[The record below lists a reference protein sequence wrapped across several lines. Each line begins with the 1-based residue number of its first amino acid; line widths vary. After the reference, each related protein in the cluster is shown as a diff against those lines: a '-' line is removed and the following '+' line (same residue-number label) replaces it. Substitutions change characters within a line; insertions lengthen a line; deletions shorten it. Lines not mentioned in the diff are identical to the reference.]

1 MKPILM
7 MGSAAYSPFRLDA
20 LRAALAAADPALA
33 NASID
38 ARWMYAIDPE
48 GEGPDA
54 ETLERAALL
63 LNAESGEWGTGN
75 GERGAFYVTP
85 RKGTISPWSSK
96 ATDIFR
102 NCGLK
107 GIARVER
114 GIRYCITSDGSG
126 KSAASPNQQPLG
138 EAALSPLQ
146 NNKAIAALYDRMT
159 EGVYTDLDDLFD
171 CPPPK
176 PGVTFDV
183 LGRGV
188 EAIREANVSLG
199 LAISEPE
206 MQYLAESFKAAGRN
220 PTDTELVMFGQ
231 VNSEHCRHKI
241 FGAQFI
247 IDGKKQKDSLF
258 GMIKN
263 THKKNGK
270 GTLVAYKDNSSV
282 VEGFET
288 EVFGPVG
295 APSSESRASSN
306 SSTSRISSASRT
318 SSPASPSS
326 DHTYRF
332 RKLQLDQLM
341 KVETHN
347 HPTAISPYPGAATGV
362 GGEIRDEA
370 ATGSGSRSNAG
381 ICGFMVSD
389 LHIPGYPQP
398 WEREYA
404 EFPKR
409 LATPLA
415 IMTEGPIGGAAF
427 GNEFGRPQLT
437 GFFRTYE
444 GVAAGLYRG
453 YHKPI
458 MLAGGHGVIIRDQV
472 EKKPVKTGAYI
483 VQIGGPAMRI
493 GLGGGA
499 ASSMMTGT
507 NDEALDFN
515 SVQRGNAE
523 MQRRCQGVINACASM
538 GHKNPVLSI
547 HDIGAGGLSN
557 GCPELVEATGGKFS
571 LRTVHN
577 EEPSM
582 NPMEIWCC
590 EAQERYVLA
599 LKREA
604 RAWFEELCARERC
617 PVAFIGEATGD
628 GRLILED
635 EYFHDRPIDMDIK
648 VLLGKPPRMVRD
660 VTHVAR
666 AHEPLKLAGVQ
677 PQDAFFR
684 LLHLPTIADKTF
696 LVTITDRSVTG
707 LVARD
712 QMVGPYQLPA
722 ADCAVTAMGYKTLH
736 GQAMATGER
745 TPVALIDA
753 PASGRLAIAEALT
766 NLAAADCGDI
776 HNVRLSANWMAPCGE
791 PGEDANLFDTVK
803 AVGMDFCPALGIS
816 IPVGKDSCSMHTTWT
831 DSKGLAHKQVAP
843 LSLVV
848 SSFSPVENVQRT
860 LTPDLKKGASQL
872 IYIDLG
878 QAKYRLGGSCLA
890 QVYNQLGDEN
900 ADADA
905 KPLKAFFNAM
915 QKIVREG
922 LALAYHD
929 RSDGGLAVTLA
940 EMAITGG
947 QGLAVTLPD
956 SALQPRGSGALAAS
970 SGSATSR
977 GSGALAASPLDPL
990 AVLFSEEP
998 GAVLQ
1003 VADEKLNEVLA
1014 IFRRARL
1021 GDCVHVIGAPTG
1033 DRAFTIHVGCRRVLA
1048 TDITSIRRAWSET
1061 TYRMQA
1067 LRDNPAT
1074 AKEEYDNG
1082 LDEADPGLTFKLT
1095 YDPDSREA
1103 RSARSARN
1111 SSHSSIASHSK
1122 TSRASSNRPRMAILR
1137 EQGVNGHIEM
1147 AAAFALAGFE
1157 SVDVHMT
1164 DLLAGRV
1171 DLADFQGLVACGGFS
1186 YGDVLGAGSG
1196 WARSILFNRKLKA
1209 MFKKFFHRKDTF
1221 SLGVCNGCQMLSQLK
1236 DIIPGAEAWPE
1247 FKRNISE
1254 QFEARYCTLEVL
1266 DSPSIFFKGMAGSRI
1281 PIAVAHGEGRVEWPS
1296 TGAAG
1301 ALPTVG
1307 VAGILPA
1314 NGAAGV
1320 PPAAIPALRYVDG
1333 RGNPTERYPWNP
1345 NGSAGGLTSFTTRDG
1360 RATIMM
1366 PHPERGFRAAQ
1377 LSYNPGVF
1385 TGEAGPWMR
1394 MFRNAYNFAVSQG

>member
-1 MKPILM
+1 MKPILLF
-7 MGSAAYSPFRLDA
+7 GSAAFSQFRIDA
-20 LRAALAAADPALA
+20 LRAAMGAVEPSLGSADLKAT
-33 NASID
+33 
-38 ARWMYAIDPE
+38 WVYAIEPE
-48 GEGPDA
+48 GDGPDA
-54 ETLERAALL
+54 ATLERAALL
-63 LNAESGEWGTGN
+63 LNAGN
-75 GERGAFYVTP
+75 GEPATGNVEGGVHFYVTP

-114 GIRYCITSDGSG
+114 GIRFQISADG
-126 KSAASPNQQPLG
+126 KDFQPFNPSTFQL
-138 EAALSPLQ
+138 APAVQ
-146 NNKAIAALYDRMT
+146 ALYDRMT
-159 EGVYTDLDDLFD
+159 EGVYASLDDIFD
-171 CPPPK
+171 CPPPR
-176 PGVTFDV
+176 PGRSFDV
-183 LGRGV
+183 LSRGV
-188 EAIREANVSLG
+188 DAIREANVELG

-206 MQYLAESFKAAGRN
+206 MQYLAESFRAAGRN

-241 FGAQFI
+241 FGAKFI
-247 IDGKKQKDSLF
+247 IDGEEMPNSLF

-288 EVFGPVG
+288 EMFGPWGDGRRSTAGG
-295 APSSESRASSN
+295 ADDGCRMSQAYS
-306 SSTSRISSASRT
+306 
-318 SSPASPSS
+318 
-326 DHTYRF
+326 F
-332 RKLQLDQLM
+332 RKVQLDQLM

-444 GVAAGLYRG
+444 GEADGRYRG

-458 MLAGGHGVIIRDQV
+458 MLAGGHGMIIRDQV
-472 EKKPVKTGAYI
+472 EKKPVTTGAYI

-523 MQRRCQGVINACASM
+523 MQRRCQGVINACAAM
-538 GHKNPVLSI
+538 GRKNPILSI

-557 GCPELVEATGGKFS
+557 GCPELVEATGGRFE
-571 LRTVHN
+571 LRKVHN

-582 NPMEIWCC
+582 SPMEIWCC

-599 LKREA
+599 LKRDA
-604 RAWFEELCARERC
+604 RGWFEALCARERC

-628 GRLILED
+628 GRLVLED
-635 EYFHDRPIDMDIK
+635 DYFHDSPIDMDIR

-660 VTHVAR
+660 VKR
-666 AHEPLKLAGVQ
+666 AANSLAPLDLREVR

-684 LLHLPTIADKTF
+684 LLRLPTVADKTF

-707 LVARD
+707 LVSRD

-722 ADCAVTAMGYKTLH
+722 ADCAVTAMGYRTLN

-745 TPVALIDA
+745 TPAALI
-753 PASGRLAIAEALT
+753 SGPTSARLAITEALT
-766 NLAAADCGDI
+766 NLAAANCGDI
-776 HNVRLSANWMAPCGE
+776 RNVRLSANWMAPCGE
-791 PGEDANLFDTVK
+791 PGEDANLYDTVEE
-803 AVGMDFCPALGIS
+803 VGLNFCPALGIS
-816 IPVGKDSCSMHTTWT
+816 VPVGKDSCSMHTTWT
-831 DSKGLAHKQVAP
+831 DSRGVPHRQAAP
-843 LSLVV
+843 LSLVI
-848 SSFSPVENVQRT
+848 SSFSPVKDVTLT
-860 LTPDLKKGASQL
+860 LTPDLKRPASATKL
-872 IYIDLG
+872 IYVDLG
-878 QAKYRLGGSCLA
+878 HGACRLGGSCLA
-890 QVYNQLGDEN
+890 QVYNQLGDEP

-905 KPLKAFFNAM
+905 KSVKAFFNAV
-915 QKIVREG
+915 QKIVEKK

-929 RSDGGLAVTLA
+929 RSDGGIAVTLA

-947 QGLAVTLPD
+947 MGVDVALPD
-956 SALQPRGSGALAAS
+956 SGVVGAV
-970 SGSATSR
+970 
-977 GSGALAASPLDPL
+977 DPL
-990 AVLFSEEP
+990 AALFSEEP

-1003 VADEKLNEVLA
+1003 VADGHVQEVLS
-1014 IFRRARL
+1014 IFRKAGL
-1021 GDCVHVIGAPTG
+1021 GGCTFVIGSPVEG
-1033 DRAFTIHVGCRRVLA
+1033 RSFNVRVGCRRVIA
-1048 TDITSIRRAWSET
+1048 TNITAIRRAWSET
-1061 TYRMQA
+1061 TYRMQS
-1067 LRDNPAT
+1067 LRDNPVT

-1082 LDEADPGLTFKLT
+1082 LDETDPGLTFRLT
-1095 YDPDSREA
+1095 YDPDEKPAKTPRSR
-1103 RSARSARN
+1103 RSTSN
-1111 SSHSSIASHSK
+1111 S
-1122 TSRASSNRPRMAILR
+1122 RPPASSPRMAILR

-1247 FKRNISE
+1247 FKRNTSE

-1266 DSPSIFFKGMAGSRI
+1266 ESPSIFFRGMAGSRI
-1281 PIAVAHGEGRVEWPS
+1281 PIAVAHGEGRVVFP
-1296 TGAAG
+1296 
-1301 ALPTVG
+1301 
-1307 VAGILPA
+1307 
-1314 NGAAGV
+1314 AGV
-1320 PPAAIPALRYVDG
+1320 DAAKAKAALRYVDG

-1345 NGSAGGLTSFTTRDG
+1345 NGSAGGLTSFTTADG

-1366 PHPERGFRAAQ
+1366 PHPERGFRSCQ
-1377 LSYNPGVF
+1377 LSYNPGTF

-1394 MFRNAYNFAVSQG
+1394 MFRNAYAFAVGAK

>member
-20 LRAALAAADPALA
+20 LRAALAAADKALA
-33 NASID
+33 NVSID
-38 ARWMYAIDPE
+38 ARWVYAIEPE

-63 LNAESGEWGTGN
+63 LNAENGEWGTGT
-75 GERGAFYVTP
+75 GEGGSFYVTP

-114 GIRYCITSDGSG
+114 GILFNV
-126 KSAASPNQQPLG
+126 SPAVPP
-138 EAALSPLQ
+138 AALG
-146 NNKAIAALYDRMT
+146 ALYDRMT

-288 EVFGPVG
+288 EMFMPT
-295 APSSESRASSN
+295 AN
-306 SSTSRISSASRT
+306 H
-318 SSPASPSS
+318 
-326 DHTYRF
+326 DYHF
-332 RKLQLDQLM
+332 KKLQLDQLM

-444 GVAAGLYRG
+444 GEASGLYRG

-538 GHKNPVLSI
+538 GRKNPVLSI

-803 AVGMDFCPALGIS
+803 AVGMEFCPALGIS

-831 DSKGLAHKQVAP
+831 DSKGVSHKQVAP

-860 LTPDLKKGASQL
+860 LTPDLKPGTSQL

-905 KPLKAFFNAM
+905 KTLKAFFNAM
-915 QKIVREG
+915 QKIVRDG

-947 QGLAVTLPD
+947 RGVDVTLPD
-956 SALQPRGSGALAAS
+956 ADADGN
-970 SGSATSR
+970 
-977 GSGALAASPLDPL
+977 PLDPL

-1021 GDCVHVIGAPTG
+1021 ADCVHVIGAPTG
-1033 DRAFTIHVGCRRVLA
+1033 DRAFTIRVGCRRVLA

-1082 LDEADPGLTFKLT
+1082 LDESDPGLTFKLT
-1095 YDPDSREA
+1095 YDPDSRTGCQPVHARNGQAA
-1103 RSARSARN
+1103 RST
-1111 SSHSSIASHSK
+1111 K
-1122 TSRASSNRPRMAILR
+1122 PRMTILR

-1247 FKRNISE
+1247 FKRNTSE

-1281 PIAVAHGEGRVEWPS
+1281 PIAVAHGEGRVVFP
-1296 TGAAG
+1296 
-1301 ALPTVG
+1301 
-1307 VAGILPA
+1307 
-1314 NGAAGV
+1314 AGV
-1320 PPAAIPALRYVDG
+1320 DAAKAKAALRYVDG

-1394 MFRNAYNFAVSQG
+1394 MFRNAYAFAVSQR

>member
-1 MKPILM
+1 MKPIMLS
-7 MGSAAYSPFRLDA
+7 GASAFSPFRIDA
-20 LRAALAAADPALA
+20 IKAALAAADSALKGVDVS
-33 NASID
+33 AS
-38 ARWMYAIDPE
+38 WVYAIEPESEGGVDP
-48 GEGPDA
+48 A
-54 ETLERAALL
+54 TLEKAASL
-63 LNAESGEWGTGN
+63 LNATG
-75 GERGAFYVTP
+75 GAENAAGVFYVTP

-107 GIARVER
+107 GIVRVER
-114 GIRYCITSDGSG
+114 GIKFSIVRNGAAVSPFAADGRVRP
-126 KSAASPNQQPLG
+126 AF
-138 EAALSPLQ
+138 E
-146 NNKAIAALYDRMT
+146 ALYDRMT
-159 EGVYTDLDDLFD
+159 EGVYSDLSDLFD
-171 CPPPK
+171 EAPPR
-176 PGVTFDV
+176 PGVSFDV

-206 MQYLAESFKAAGRN
+206 MQYLADSFKAAGRN

-247 IDGKKQKDSLF
+247 IDGRKMPQSLF
-258 GMIKN
+258 EMIKN

-282 VEGFET
+282 VEGFKT
-288 EVFGPVG
+288 ECLVPSAVVPSAQKACSVINTKHSALG
-295 APSSESRASSN
+295 A
-306 SSTSRISSASRT
+306 
-318 SSPASPSS
+318 
-326 DHTYRF
+326 YQF
-332 RKLQLDQLM
+332 KKVQLDQLM

-347 HPTAISPYPGAATGV
+347 HPTAISPFPGAATGV

-370 ATGSGSRSNAG
+370 ATGSGSRTSAG

-389 LHIPGYPQP
+389 LHIPGFPQP
-398 WEREYA
+398 WERVYA

-415 IMTEGPIGGAAF
+415 IMTEGPLGGAAF

-444 GVAAGLYRG
+444 TEVGGAYRG

-458 MLAGGHGVIIRDQV
+458 MLAGGHGVIVRDQV
-472 EKKPVKTGAYI
+472 SKKPVPKGAYI
-483 VQIGGPAMRI
+483 VQVGGPAMRI

-523 MQRRCQGVINACASM
+523 MQRRCQGVINACAAL
-538 GHKNPVLSI
+538 GAKNPIYAI

-557 GCPELVEATGGKFS
+557 GCPELVEATGGRFE
-571 LRTVHN
+571 LRKVPN
-577 EEPSM
+577 EERSM

-599 LKREA
+599 LKRDA
-604 RAWFEELCARERC
+604 RAFFEELCSRERC

-628 GRLILED
+628 GRLVLED
-635 EYFHDRPIDMDIK
+635 EHFHDSPIDMDIK

-660 VTHVAR
+660 VKRVKAER
-666 AHEPLKLAGVQ
+666 PALDLAQVKTS
-677 PQDAFFR
+677 DAFFR

-696 LVTITDRSVTG
+696 LITITDRSVTG

-722 ADCAVTAMGYKTLH
+722 ADCAVTLMGYKTLN

-753 PASGRLAIAEALT
+753 PTSGRLAIAEALT

-776 HNVRLSANWMAPCGE
+776 KNVRLSANWMAPCGE
-791 PGEDANLFDTVK
+791 PGEDANLYDTVRE
-803 AVGMDFCPALGIS
+803 VGLSFCPALGIS

-831 DSKGLAHKQVAP
+831 DSKGKSHRQVAP

-848 SSFSPVENVQRT
+848 SSFSPVEDASLT
-860 LTPDLKKGASQL
+860 LTPDLKCLVPSAVVPSAQKEGGAHCTPHSAL
-872 IYIDLG
+872 GTKLVYIDLG
-878 QAKYRLGGSCLA
+878 HGRHRLGGSCLA
-890 QVYNQLGDEN
+890 QVYNQLGNES
-900 ADADA
+900 ADIDA
-905 KPLKAFFNAM
+905 KSLKAFFNAM
-915 QKIVREG
+915 QKIVKGR

-929 RSDGGLAVTLA
+929 ISDGGVAVTLA

-947 QGLAVTLPD
+947 CGISVTLPD
-956 SALQPRGSGALAAS
+956 VDPRGNV
-970 SGSATSR
+970 
-977 GSGALAASPLDPL
+977 LDPL

-1003 VADEKLNEVLA
+1003 VSDANLKAVLS
-1014 IFRRARL
+1014 IFRRAGL
-1021 GDCVHVIGAPTG
+1021 GADVHMIGAPVDG
-1033 DRAFTIHVGCRRVLA
+1033 RSFDVSVGCRRVLA

-1067 LRDNPAT
+1067 LRDNPVAV
-1074 AKEEYDNG
+1074 KEEYDNA
-1082 LDEADPGLTFKLT
+1082 LDETDPGLTFRLT
-1095 YDPDSREA
+1095 YDPDETVGRAPRA
-1103 RSARSARN
+1103 RRGGRGATALP
-1111 SSHSSIASHSK
+1111 K
-1122 TSRASSNRPRMAILR
+1122 PRMAILR

-1171 DLADFQGLVACGGFS
+1171 DLADFKGLVACGGFS

-1196 WARSILFNRKLKA
+1196 WARSILFNPRLKA

-1236 DIIPGAEAWPE
+1236 DIIPGASHWPA
-1247 FKRNISE
+1247 FRRNTSE
-1254 QFEARYCTLEVL
+1254 QFEARFCTLEVL
-1266 DSPSIFFKGMAGSRI
+1266 ESPSIFFKGMAGSRI
-1281 PIAVAHGEGRVEWPS
+1281 PVAVAHGEGRAVF
-1296 TGAAG
+1296 AAG
-1301 ALPTVG
+1301 DDAKK
-1307 VAGILPA
+1307 A
-1314 NGAAGV
+1314 NA
-1320 PPAAIPALRYVDG
+1320 ALRYVDG
-1333 RGNPTERYPWNP
+1333 RGNATERYPWNP
-1345 NGSAGGLTSFTTRDG
+1345 NGSAGGFTAFTTKDG

-1366 PHPERGFRAAQ
+1366 PHPERGFRSAQ
-1377 LSYNPGVF
+1377 LSYKGGLFN
-1385 TGEAGPWMR
+1385 GEAGPWMR
-1394 MFRNAYNFAVSQG
+1394 MFRNAYAFATQG